1 MELQKR
7 GDKSGSQKAAAQ
19 ANEIRN
25 HLEKH
30 RQVGLKEMSQDE
42 PDFDTPTEQMIQ
54 TARMNF
60 GIDLNDP
67 QVANY
72 LKALQKEKKDG
83 PLKQHVEEEPG
94 ECLFFFFL
102 SNFFF
107 FLTRGNHMKN
117 VDQLSNSYICMNFLM
132 DSFFFFSLFLRTFH
146 CSKN

>member
-1 MELQKR
+1 
-7 GDKSGSQKAAAQ
+7 
-19 ANEIRN
+19 
-25 HLEKH
+25 
-30 RQVGLKEMSQDE
+30 MSQDE

-94 ECLFFFFL
+94 ECF
-102 SNFFF
+102 
-107 FLTRGNHMKN
+107 
-117 VDQLSNSYICMNFLM
+117 V
-132 DSFFFFSLFLRTFH
+132 FFFSLKFFFVFDAWQPYEK
-146 CSKN
+146 C

>member
-7 GDKSGSQKAAAQ
+7 GDKHGSQKAAAQ
-19 ANEIRN
+19 ANEIRT

-42 PDFDTPTEQMIQ
+42 PNFDAPTEQMIQ

-72 LKALQKEKKDG
+72 LKALQQEKKDG

-94 ECLFFFFL
+94 ALFLFFFVFFSFLIVIWRYHVDPL
-102 SNFFF
+102 SN
-107 FLTRGNHMKN
+107 LT
-117 VDQLSNSYICMNFLM
+117 YA
-132 DSFFFFSLFLRTFH
+132 SFFSWTGFFSFFCVL
-146 CSKN
+146 CSW